1 MDVSKMTDKEILL
14 MREENDALVEEVKDL
29 KSKLQRMQD
38 KVGLVGSAKIEPS
51 TEQSCDASDSN
62 EEETTTATAITLKK
76 DTALR
81 RLSIEMGEA
90 FFDTAGKLL
99 PGFLKAKEITEFI
112 ASNDWAMLGESFI
125 DQIKISSA
133 NSRMEIENWFDANFP
148 SWGEEEEGLLND
160 SKGNVRTFM
169 VELAVKLRPMIKM
182 FRIGLGLRLLIIAVS
197 SYVDM
202 ATDVL
207 VTINYFNREGQE
219 GWGQASLGCV
229 SAGIGVQALFA
240 WIQYRQ
246 AGFRTWGP
254 MVMSAFMGILPLIEA
269 WTVFR
274 GAEQSEDMLLDPA
287 VMLAIT
293 KGAEIVFESLP
304 ESIIQTIS
312 MLSSKPEDLSTLN
325 YFGIISSIVSAG
337 LIFADAHLGIAR
349 SNIVGSPKN
358 PVYNWLPTDKGDF
371 YKCMGGY
378 ILFTISYF
386 SCNIFAFAIAYLKF
400 GGSAVLSVIITE
412 LIAVLLFKHFVDGEL
427 FAISIAKTPS
437 KADYIPGVLIE
448 LVYFVAASVGYLTHS
463 KNPAEFGPHVTSAL
477 IIWRMATGS
486 TLVIFALPELA
497 KEGFL
502 PWLSVTGGMAL
513 YFSCLA
519 TSWIGLAIFFRNM
532 AKEHERWRWW
542 RRQTGKQHTEEMWD
556 AKEIWSAGCET
567 KEEDILNWFMNIH
580 PLYFPMDRIKS
591 WICTEL
597 VTKYGEEDGKSCPAF
612 HTQAFHDRMVEIFK
626 WWGKKGALDEV
637 NEALTKL
644 PVHVGDPTVE
654 SQSSKIS
661 TQKSKGV
668 EQRSKGMKKKS
679 QNKVV
684 PASEP

>member
-1 MDVSKMTDKEILL
+1 
-14 MREENDALVEEVKDL
+14 
-29 KSKLQRMQD
+29 
-38 KVGLVGSAKIEPS
+38 
-51 TEQSCDASDSN
+51 
-62 EEETTTATAITLKK
+62 
-76 DTALR
+76 
-81 RLSIEMGEA
+81 
-90 FFDTAGKLL
+90 
-99 PGFLKAKEITEFI
+99 
-112 ASNDWAMLGESFI
+112 MLGESFI

-229 SAGIGVQALFA
+229 SAGIGVQAFFA
-240 WIQYRQ
+240 WAQYRQ
-246 AGFRTWGP
+246 SGFRTWGP
-254 MVMSAFMGILPLIEA
+254 MVMSAVMGILPLIEA

-274 GAEQSEDMLLDPA
+274 GAEQSENMLFNPA
-287 VMLAIT
+287 VMLAVT
-293 KGAEIVFESLP
+293 KGVEIVFESLP

-312 MLSSKPEDLSTLN
+312 MLSSKPEDLSILN

-349 SNIVGSPKN
+349 SHMVGSPKN
-358 PVYNWLPTDKGDF
+358 PVYNWLPTHKGDL

-386 SCNIFAFAIAYLKF
+386 SCNVFAIAIAFLKF
-400 GGSAVLSVIITE
+400 GGSAVLSVIIAE
-412 LIAVLLFKHFVDGEL
+412 LTVVSLFKHFVDGEL
-427 FAISIAKTPS
+427 FAISIMKKPS
-437 KADYIPGVLIE
+437 NADYILGALFRCF
-448 LVYFVAASVGYLTHS
+448 YFVTASVGYITHS

-486 TLVIFALPELA
+486 ALVIFALPELA

-542 RRQTGKQHTEEMWD
+542 RRQTGKQHAEEMWD
-556 AKEIWSAGCET
+556 AKEIWSGGT
-567 KEEDILNWFMNIH
+567 KEEDISQWFMGIH

-597 VTKYGEEDGKSCPAF
+597 VTKYGEENGKSCPAF
-612 HTQAFHDRMVEIFK
+612 LTQAFHDRMVEIFK

-644 PVHVGDPTVE
+644 PVHVEDPTVE